1 MTVERL
7 GRHRATKRDVFFAA
21 LPSARRVSDIVLPSR
36 HFVALL
42 AWNAEG
48 ESVGAVSSV
57 LEGLFAAGASYL
69 CAWGSD
75 CERVHDIADEVDAYP
90 SELASPGDAVRM
102 TTWHEHETLPEA
114 VQFFLEDTEPDGYYA
129 ASTESALALCIG
141 SGVFAAQVREAIE
154 RQLNEKG
161 SA

>member
-7 GRHRATKRDVFFAA
+7 GQHRATKRDVFFAA
-21 LPSARRVSDIVLPSR
+21 LPSAQRVNDIVLPSP
-36 HFVALL
+36 HFVTLL

-48 ESVGAVSSV
+48 EPVGAVSSV

-75 CERVHDIADEVDAYP
+75 CGRVHDIADEIDSYP
-90 SELASPGDAVRM
+90 SELASPDDAVRM
-102 TTWHEHETLPEA
+102 TTWHEHETLSEA
-114 VQFFLEDTEPDGYYA
+114 VQFFLEDTEPNGYYA
-129 ASTESALALCIG
+129 GWTQSALALCIG
-141 SGVFAAQVREAIE
+141 SGMLAAQVRQVIE
-154 RQLNEKG
+154 DQLNEKG